1 MIFGRILYNTAWFIV
16 KRLACLF
23 AKFVVDIIV
32 HLLRELVV
40 LLLFHFCVQQI
51 LHETLVK
58 VRSDIALGKDV
69 AICIEHLEV
78 HQQLVVSLTVG
89 IDKDVRSQIHE
100 MSTKKEANG
109 SHGPGQQNESL
120 GGMPTYG
127 VVPSTSGDKVTQQK
141 SRVNKNSDRNSD
153 RASNK

>member
-100 MSTKKEANG
+100 MSTKKRG
-109 SHGPGQQNESL
+109 
-120 GGMPTYG
+120 
-127 VVPSTSGDKVTQQK
+127 
-141 SRVNKNSDRNSD
+141 
-153 RASNK
+153 